1 MKSKKPST
9 CDPIPELSD
18 KMSTI
23 VVNLEAKDPMVL
35 AIEGMEAR
43 LLASMKENREKEIA
57 EMESNMKE
65 IIETSIQRAIDTM
78 GNTIHQMIA
87 TNPVVQTTNSE
98 VRVLKDEN
106 TRLIKELQYL
116 SAGQGKLETRMERI
130 ENRNLQNCVIFRGLR
145 EDYKETDK
153 MGRDRIYRELSNLL
167 TEEDAEERYNMAR
180 RLVI

>member
-1 MKSKKPST
+1 MKLKKPST
-9 CDPIPELSD
+9 CDRIPELSD

-23 VVNLEAKDPMVL
+23 VVNPEAKDPMVL

-43 LLASMKENREKEIA
+43 LLASMKENQEKEIA

-98 VRVLKDEN
+98 VRLLKEEN
-106 TRLIKELQYL
+106 TRLKKELQYL
-116 SAGQGKLETRMERI
+116 SAEQGKLETRMERI
-130 ENRNLQNCVIFRGLR
+130 ENHNLENCVIFRGLR
-145 EDYKETDK
+145 DDYKETDE
-153 MGRDRIYRELSNLL
+153 MGRDKIYRELSNLL
-167 TEEDAEERYNMAR
+167 TEEDAEER
-180 RLVI
+180 L